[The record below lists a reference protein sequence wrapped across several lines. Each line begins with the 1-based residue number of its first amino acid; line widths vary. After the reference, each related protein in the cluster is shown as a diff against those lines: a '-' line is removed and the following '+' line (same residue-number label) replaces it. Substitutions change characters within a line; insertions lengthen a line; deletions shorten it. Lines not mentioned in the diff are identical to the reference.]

1 MIFAFFCR
9 SNNVRVVYDRREVK
23 MLKKR
28 WKEIILA
35 GLAAGILTIGS
46 IQPVFASS
54 DNLMDAV
61 LNEESD
67 NTELTDEE
75 TTEDF
80 SEDTSY
86 SLLRSTNLAYGTTAG

>member
-1 MIFAFFCR
+1 
-9 SNNVRVVYDRREVK
+9 

-67 NTELTDEE
+67 N
-75 TTEDF
+75 
-80 SEDTSY
+80 SVGNVVNSKY
-86 SLLRSTNLAYGTTAG
+86 R